1 MSFLISVGVIWMI
14 AAITPGPNLFMV
26 LSAATTSNRAFA
38 LMTVLGIGLG
48 TMIWGIAGWLGISA
62 LFAAAPMLYVALKFI
77 GAAYLIWMGTKMI
90 WAARKP
96 MDWSQGSK
104 KPERKS
110 TSKSLKRAFTKGLTT
125 NLANP
130 KTAIFVTSLFAAAL
144 PENYIWSDGALSVLT
159 MVSISLCW
167 YALVAFAFTTKVMSQ
182 ALAKAKRGLTAFAGT
197 VFVGFGIRLVMAE

>member
-26 LSAATTSNRAFA
+26 LGAATTSNRAFA

-48 TMIWGIAGWLGISA
+48 TLIWGIAGWLGISA
-62 LFAAAPMLYVALKFI
+62 LFAAAPMLYVVLKFV

-96 MDWSQGSK
+96 MDWSQ
-104 KPERKS
+104 KS
-110 TSKSLKRAFTKGLTT
+110 EKSQTTSKSLKRAFLKGLTT

-130 KTAIFVTSLFAAAL
+130 KTAVFVTSLFAAAL

-167 YALVAFAFTTKVMSQ
+167 YALVAVAFTTRVMGQ

-197 VFVGFGIRLVMAE
+197 VFIGFGVRLVTAE

>member
-26 LSAATTSNRAFA
+26 LGAATTSNRAFA

-48 TMIWGIAGWLGISA
+48 TLIWGIAGWLGISA
-62 LFAAAPMLYVALKFI
+62 LFAAAPMLYLVLKFV

-96 MDWSQGSK
+96 MDWSQGS
-104 KPERKS
+104 EKS
-110 TSKSLKRAFTKGLTT
+110 KSQAKSLKRAFTKGLTT

-130 KTAIFVTSLFAAAL
+130 KTAVFVTSLFAAAL
-144 PENYIWSDGALSVLT
+144 PENCIWSDGALSVLT

-167 YALVAFAFTTKVMSQ
+167 YGLVAFTFTTRVMGQ

-197 VFVGFGIRLVMAE
+197 VFVGFGI

>member
-26 LSAATTSNRAFA
+26 LGAATTSNRAFA

-48 TMIWGIAGWLGISA
+48 TLIWGIAGWLGISA
-62 LFAAAPMLYVALKFI
+62 LFAAAPMLYLVLKFV

-96 MDWSQGSK
+96 MDWSQGS
-104 KPERKS
+104 EKS
-110 TSKSLKRAFTKGLTT
+110 KSQVKSLKRAFAKGLTT

-130 KTAIFVTSLFAAAL
+130 KKAVFVTSLFAAAL
-144 PENYIWSDGALSVLT
+144 PENYVWSDGALSVLI

-167 YALVAFAFTTKVMSQ
+167 YALVAFAFTTQVMGQ

-197 VFVGFGIRLVMAE
+197 VFVGFGIRLATTE